1 MDSIGHAMVSPIGG
15 VFSISVSN
23 SECMKTVEERERPEA
38 NVIHVLTNKVQKFL
52 FAKVASYNLFSYFT
66 LWIFDNVD
74 LITSSLCV

>member
-1 MDSIGHAMVSPIGG
+1 MCFAILVYFDIGYM
-15 VFSISVSN
+15 
-23 SECMKTVEERERPEA
+23 CVEERERPEA

-74 LITSSLCV
+74 LITSSRCV